1 MLIRYRDFAEKK
13 GEISE
18 FPKLNFSSIL
28 ILIFCTHSNN
38 KRFMSST
45 QTISLLDKLIIHT
58 KEILERPVTRN
69 EKLFA
74 VCELLADEVPT
85 FDWVGFYLVADDAEN
100 ELVLGPFVGEATDH
114 TRIPF
119 GTGICGQVALSHE
132 TFVSQD
138 VHAED
143 NYLACSIHVQSEI
156 VVPIMADG
164 EFVAQLD
171 IDSNTKNSI
180 TEEQTEALEKICK
193 MLSAEFK

>member
-1 MLIRYRDFAEKK
+1 MKFQSLTFLVYDLFYFQIKP
-13 GEISE
+13 E
-18 FPKLNFSSIL
+18 FP
-28 ILIFCTHSNN
+28 
-38 KRFMSST
+38 MST
-45 QTISLLDKLIIHT
+45 QTITLLDKLIIHT
-58 KEILERPVTRN
+58 KEILERTVTRN

-85 FDWVGFYLVADDAEN
+85 FDWVGFYLVAEDAEN
-100 ELVLGPFVGEATDH
+100 ELVLGPFVGASTDH

-119 GTGICGQVALSHE
+119 GTGICGQVALSHK

-138 VHAED
+138 VNSED
-143 NYLACSIHVQSEI
+143 NYLACSIDVQSEI
-156 VVPIMADG
+156 VVPIMVGD

-193 MLSAEFK
+193 MLSSEFK